1 MPQII
6 EGTPTATLIAR
17 PQIIPETIYDYLT
30 SVGGEEWFERVFDR
44 PTVEGIPVDM
54 SNCKPINS
62 DVETLIEFCGRLCY
76 RSWKE
81 GLNANVTRIRK
92 DSAEYFRNILATGH
106 GSILSHG
113 MFTFVCKDVS
123 RVFTHEQV
131 RHGIGTAF
139 SQESMRFVR
148 LTDIPFWFPTWA
160 LEDALLMDR
169 SLEILEIMEKHQVWM
184 ADHFELDAMR
194 VCPSCNGNNDSAPIK
209 NVDGDCAACEGA
221 GELTKHPFAEKKA
234 KTSFMRRFAPDGVA
248 TGIVVSANIRAIR
261 HMIEMR
267 TDPGAEEEIRLIYN
281 MIGNTMI
288 EECPLLFGDYTV
300 TEDGDWQTDFR
311 KV

>member
-1 MPQII
+1 MPRII
-6 EGTPTATLIAR
+6 EGTPTATLVAR
-17 PQIIPETIYDYLT
+17 PEIIPKAIYEYLV
-30 SVGGEEWFERVFDR
+30 SVGGEAWFDRVFR
-44 PTVEGIPVDM
+44 TPYVGTLGGPAYQAEA
-54 SNCKPINS
+54 INS

-76 RSWKE
+76 RSWDV
-81 GLNANVTRIRK
+81 GLNANVTKIRE

-148 LTDIPFWFPTWA
+148 LTDIPFWFPAWA
-160 LEDALLMDR
+160 LEDDELVDR
-169 SLEILEIMEKHQVWM
+169 SLEILTQAEQHQIWM
-184 ADHFELDAMR
+184 ADHFRLDDD
-194 VCPSCNGNNDSAPIK
+194 G
-209 NVDGDCAACEGA
+209 VD
-221 GELTKHPFAEKKA
+221 FAEKKA

-281 MIGNTMI
+281 MIGNVMI

>member
-6 EGTPTATLIAR
+6 EGTPTATLVAR
-17 PQIIPETIYDYLT
+17 PSIIPEAIYSYLV
-30 SVGGEEWFERVFDR
+30 SVGGEAWFERVFDL
-44 PTVEGIPVDM
+44 PASGNPADAEPY
-54 SNCKPINS
+54 NS

-76 RSWKE
+76 RSWDV
-81 GLNANVTRIRK
+81 GLNANVTKIRK

-113 MFTFVCKDVS
+113 MFTFVCHNVS

-148 LTDIPFWFPTWA
+148 LTEIPFWFPAWA
-160 LEDALLMDR
+160 LEDQALVDR
-169 SLEILEIMEKHQVWM
+169 CLQILSEAEQHQMWM
-184 ADHFELDAMR
+184 SEHFELDAT
-194 VCPSCNGNNDSAPIK
+194 VECPDCFGTGSK
-209 NVDGDCAACEGA
+209 DGSLTVAGEHNPCEKCEGE
-221 GELTKHPFAEKKA
+221 GRVSKHPFAEKKA

-281 MIGNTMI
+281 MVGNAMI

-300 TEDGDWQTDFR
+300 TDDGDWQTKFR